1 MRFDGETAIV
11 TGAGQGIGQQIALR
25 LAQEGAAV
33 CLVDIQ
39 SDRLKETVE
48 MIEKA
53 GGKKAEIILA
63 DVSQEKQ
70 VEQIVKEILKIHDRI
85 DILVNNVGIMGP
97 VKHVEDILVD
107 EWDQTM
113 AVNLRGMFLCCKHV
127 IPIMKHQKKGS
138 IVNMASATGKRP
150 LTQRLPYATSKMGV
164 IGMTRTLAAEVG
176 KWNIRVNSVCPGA
189 VEGPRL
195 TRVFEGIMKFSGK
208 SWDQVVS
215 ERLELTP
222 LKTLI
227 HPKYIA
233 GVVAFLCSEDGA
245 MITGEDVNVSAGNV
259 MF

>member
-1 MRFDGETAIV
+1 MRLDGEVAIV

-25 LAQEGAAV
+25 LGQEGAFV
-33 CLVDIQ
+33 CLVDMI
-39 SDRLKETVE
+39 SEKIKETQQ
-48 MIEKA
+48 MIEKRNE
-53 GGKKAEIILA
+53 KKSKIIVA
-63 DVSQEKQ
+63 DVSQESQ
-70 VEQIVKEILKIHDRI
+70 VEDIVREAVKIHDRI
-85 DILVNNVGIMGP
+85 DVLVNNVGIMGP
-97 VKHVEDILVD
+97 VKQVEEILVD

-113 AVNLRGMFLCCKHV
+113 VVNLRGMFLCCKHV
-127 IPIMKHQKKGS
+127 VPIMKRQKRGS

-164 IGMTRTLAAEVG
+164 IGLTRTLAAEVG

-195 TRVFEGIMKFSGK
+195 TKVFEGIMRFSGK

-215 ERLELTP
+215 DRLELTP

-227 HPKYIA
+227 HPKHIA
-233 GVVAFLCSEDGA
+233 GVVAFLCSEDAA